1 MRIEPKKRLGH
12 MPSHNKIDKELQKD
26 LEFQKKIEYDLQ
38 PFLDKIIKSP
48 KTDIDLVKDT
58 LEKSFVP
65 NRKMHELMETIFHAN
80 AQIDENATITE
91 QIHEMFTYLGLVE
104 SLVNYYV
111 DILVMV
117 KVAGGIDFHME
128 SLKDTPRINH
138 AMCIEDLQNNY
149 VSLKTK
155 LNFLSGSG
163 LKLFVS
169 TTDNARK
176 LRNDIAHFKIRL
188 ENGKILLRN
197 KPVHEIISIN
207 QRKIVNCINRTNWV
221 LFLLAV
227 ELDIASA
234 VELLPKDDKRKLRK
248 NV

>member
-1 MRIEPKKRLGH
+1 MGVSQFIVL
-12 MPSHNKIDKELQKD
+12 D
-26 LEFQKKIEYDLQ
+26 LTKVGSREGVNTSLLSKMLRG
-38 PFLDKIIKSP
+38 
-48 KTDIDLVKDT
+48 VKANF
-58 LEKSFVP
+58 FV
-65 NRKMHELMETIFHAN
+65 
-80 AQIDENATITE
+80 
-91 QIHEMFTYLGLVE
+91 
-104 SLVNYYV
+104 
-111 DILVMV
+111 
-117 KVAGGIDFHME
+117 GGGVRD
-128 SLKDTPRINH
+128 
-138 AMCIEDLQNNY
+138 IEDLQNNY

-155 LNFLSGSG
+155 LDFLSGSG